1 MNVAASDRVTF
12 VGGVAIPD
20 VIMGDEARSAMAA
33 RERLYEVMDR
43 DLPFEEKATL
53 ALSVGEEYLRV
64 ENGHL
69 TRIDSESDYWKAIAS
84 TDSADGRFPSGLKL
98 DLGTTYCRRT
108 VGGESPVRLH
118 DAPNQGWDDDPAF
131 ERHGLRCY
139 HGSTLTVDD
148 ELFGTLCF
156 VSPEPRAEPFS
167 DGETLFAELIARML
181 ETELQEERTE
191 AKIDRLDQFASVV
204 SHDLRSPLNVAQG
217 RVDIERSTRDSDNL
231 EIAARSLDRMED
243 LIADVLTVA
252 RQGHEIE
259 ETGLVSLDAIAEGC
273 WDAVRTGD
281 ATLTVGEDLRFKADP
296 DRLRQLFENLFRNS
310 VEHGSTGSRAGPGDS
325 VEHGGSDVSVR
336 VGALGDG
343 DGFYVE
349 DDGPGI
355 PASDRE
361 RVFET
366 GYTTGTEG
374 IGLGLAI
381 VEGVVDAHGWTI
393 TAGESAD
400 GGARFEVSGVVVPP
414 G

>member
-1 MNVAASDRVTF
+1 
-12 VGGVAIPD
+12 
-20 VIMGDEARSAMAA
+20 
-33 RERLYEVMDR
+33 MDR

-53 ALSVGEEYLRV
+53 ALSVGETYLGV

-69 TRIDSESDYWKAIAS
+69 TRIDPESDYWKAIAS
-84 TDSADGRFPSGLKL
+84 TDAADGTFPAGLQL
-98 DLGTTYCRRT
+98 DLRDTYCRRT
-108 VGGESPVRLH
+108 IGGESPVRLH

-131 ERHGLRCY
+131 QRHGLHCY
-139 HGSTLTVDD
+139 HGSAITIDD

-156 VSPEPRAEPFS
+156 VSTEPRAEPFD

-181 ETELQEERTE
+181 ETELQAERTE
-191 AKIDRLDQFASVV
+191 AKIERLDQFASVV

-217 RVDIERSTRDSDNL
+217 RVDIERSARDSDNL

-243 LIADVLTVA
+243 LIADVLTMA

-259 ETGLVSLDAIAEGC
+259 EAELVSLDAMAEEC
-273 WDAVRTGD
+273 WDGVRTGGASVTVEAD
-281 ATLTVGEDLRFKADP
+281 LTFKADP
-296 DRLRQLFENLFRNS
+296 GRVRHLFENLFRN
-310 VEHGSTGSRAGPGDS
+310 S

-336 VGALGDG
+336 VGPLDDG

-355 PASDRE
+355 PAADRD

-366 GYTTGTEG
+366 GFTTGTEG

-381 VEGVVDAHGWTI
+381 VEGVVDAHGWAI

-400 GGARFEVSGVVVPP
+400 GGARFEVSGVVVP
-414 G
+414 